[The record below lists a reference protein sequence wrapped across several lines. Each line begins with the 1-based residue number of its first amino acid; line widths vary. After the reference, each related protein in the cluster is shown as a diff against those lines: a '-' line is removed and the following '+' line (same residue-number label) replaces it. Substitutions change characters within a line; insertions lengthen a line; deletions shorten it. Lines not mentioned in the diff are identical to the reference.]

1 MVAEIMLKASN
12 EERGTV
18 AGLTA
23 LSKDLDDVN
32 TDAGQSYALS
42 PRHQKTLMTT
52 DTYRLL
58 AQTLCFRYPLAP
70 VHCLCDHPVVP
81 HSLPLDHTAIFFD
94 YVVIKG
100 KRYYASRTVGSNRS
114 SFVHV
119 IIPADNPIHL
129 HGEVLEIF
137 QVDQSWRE
145 HVQSLWFARMHWFKP
160 WQGDA
165 GMVWNKFAE
174 SVSVQLWTLGEYLED
189 EVQLPR
195 LIDPDWINGQLA
207 MTTVSVSVEKTKV
220 WATINL
226 AKVRQRLLEQD
237 KLTG

>member
-1 MVAEIMLKASN
+1 
-12 EERGTV
+12 
-18 AGLTA
+18 
-23 LSKDLDDVN
+23 
-32 TDAGQSYALS
+32 
-42 PRHQKTLMTT
+42 MTT

-70 VHCLCDHPVVP
+70 VHCLCDCPVVP
-81 HSLPLDHTAIFFD
+81 HSLPLDRTAIFFD

-129 HGEVLEIF
+129 HGEVLEIL

-145 HVQSLWFARMHWFKP
+145 HVQSLWFARMRWFKP

-165 GMVWNKFAE
+165 GMVWNK
-174 SVSVQLWTLGEYLED
+174 L
-189 EVQLPR
+189 
-195 LIDPDWINGQLA
+195 
-207 MTTVSVSVEKTKV
+207 
-220 WATINL
+220 
-226 AKVRQRLLEQD
+226 
-237 KLTG
+237 